1 MLTFCY
7 VLDSLFI
14 AHLFD
19 SKKKKKKKWLSNWFE
34 FLNIL
39 KKRKLIDRRK
49 YFKNNDNLKSALLNV
64 AMVNDYQ
71 NFTNKRKK
79 TLYL

>member
-1 MLTFCY
+1 
-7 VLDSLFI
+7 
-14 AHLFD
+14 
-19 SKKKKKKKWLSNWFE
+19 
-34 FLNIL
+34 LNIL

>member
-1 MLTFCY
+1 MFWI
-7 VLDSLFI
+7 VFSL
-14 AHLFD
+14 HTSSTLR
-19 SKKKKKKKWLSNWFE
+19 KKKKKKSLSNWFE